1 MKSNTSSVSVMPGRQ
16 VFPRQASLG
25 KAPSIQAPS
34 IQVSSCQAG
43 PSARQIISDVT
54 MLASWAVLIPG
65 MMWIGSAVGF

>member
-1 MKSNTSSVSVMPGRQ
+1 MKSNTSSVSAMHGRQ
-16 VFPRQASLG
+16 MSSHQAY
-25 KAPSIQAPS
+25 P
-34 IQVSSCQAG
+34 CQAG